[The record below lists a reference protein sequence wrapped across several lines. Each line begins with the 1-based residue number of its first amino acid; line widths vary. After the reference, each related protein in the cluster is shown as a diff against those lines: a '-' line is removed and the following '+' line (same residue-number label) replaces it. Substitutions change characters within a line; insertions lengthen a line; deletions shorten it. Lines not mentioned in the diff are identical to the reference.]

1 MPRSVTVQA
10 SASVNAAP
18 DIARIRAGV
27 RSEAGTAADALS
39 ANSKTMTNV
48 IDGLKAMGIEAKDI
62 QTSNFNVS
70 PQYAHH
76 RDGRA
81 PEITGYQATNEVSV
95 LVRDLKSFG
104 GVLDKLVGLGANQ
117 VHGLSFEVSKAEE
130 LADEARREAVA
141 NARRR
146 AELFAKAANAE
157 VGEVLEIREGGAPSF
172 SRGPMLEAASA
183 RMAAPIE
190 PGEQALSA
198 SVTVTWELK

>member
-27 RSEAGTAADALS
+27 RSEAETAADALA
-39 ANSKTMTNV
+39 ANSQNMTNV

-70 PQYAHH
+70 PKYAHH

-81 PEITGYQATNEVSV
+81 PEITGYQATNEVNV
-95 LVRDLKSFG
+95 LVRDLKSMG

-117 VHGLSFEVSKAEE
+117 IHGLQFDVSKAEE

-146 AELFAKAANAE
+146 AGLFAKAANAE
-157 VGEVLEIREGGAPSF
+157 VGDVLEIREGGAPSF
-172 SRGPMLEAASA
+172 SRGPMLEAAAS